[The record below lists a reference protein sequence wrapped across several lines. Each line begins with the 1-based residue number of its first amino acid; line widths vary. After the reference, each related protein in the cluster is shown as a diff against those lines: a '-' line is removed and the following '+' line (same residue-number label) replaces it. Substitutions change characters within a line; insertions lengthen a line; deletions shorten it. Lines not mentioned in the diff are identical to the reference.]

1 MNEFARQAHQIVGL
15 RLTKEQLVALEYYER
30 ELLDW
35 NARFN
40 LTAIDDPEKIRVKH
54 FLDSLTCLIAMRHQP
69 MERVIDVGTGAGFPG
84 IPLKIACP
92 TMQLTLVESVSKK
105 TAFCQHMIEELKL
118 KGVKVIQER
127 AEVAGVSPEHRQQYD
142 WALARA
148 VASMPVLMEYLL
160 PLVRVGGH
168 ALAMKGES
176 APAETQLA
184 EHAMRL
190 LGGHLRQLVSIH
202 LPGVEEERFLVVVE
216 KRAATPDRYPRRAGI
231 PAKRPLIS
239 Q

>member
-1 MNEFARQAHQIVGL
+1 
-15 RLTKEQLVALEYYER
+15 
-30 ELLDW
+30 
-35 NARFN
+35 
-40 LTAIDDPEKIRVKH
+40 
-54 FLDSLTCLIAMRHQP
+54 
-69 MERVIDVGTGAGFPG
+69 
-84 IPLKIACP
+84 
-92 TMQLTLVESVSKK
+92 
-105 TAFCQHMIEELKL
+105 
-118 KGVKVIQER
+118 
-127 AEVAGVSPEHRQQYD
+127 
-142 WALARA
+142 
-148 VASMPVLMEYLL
+148 MPVLMEYLL

-184 EHAMRL
+184 EHAIRL

-231 PAKRPLIS
+231 PVKRPLIS

>member
-1 MNEFARQAHQIVGL
+1 MNDLARQTQQIVGL
-15 RLTKEQLVALEYYER
+15 QLTQAQLAALESYER

-35 NARFN
+35 NARLN
-40 LTAIDDPEKIRVKH
+40 LTAIDDPGKIRVKH
-54 FLDSLTCLIAMRHQP
+54 FLDSLTCLIAMRHHP
-69 MERVIDVGTGAGFPG
+69 MARVIDVGTGAGFPG

-92 TMQLTLVESVSKK
+92 SMHLTLVESVGKK
-105 TAFCQHMIEELKL
+105 AAFCQHIVEKL
-118 KGVKVIQER
+118 QLRGVKVIQDR
-127 AEVAGVSPEHRQQYD
+127 AEALGTSPEHRQQYD

-160 PLVRVGGH
+160 PLARVGGY

-190 LGGHLRQLVSIH
+190 LGGHLLQLVSIH

-216 KRAATPDRYPRRAGI
+216 KRAATPDRYPRRSGI

-239 Q
+239 H